1 MRRVV
6 VTGIGVVTPLGIGKK
21 AFWDGLANGRS
32 GVRRITR
39 FDPSDLTSQIA
50 GEVPDFEP
58 LDFMDRKDARR
69 MDRFTQFAVAAAAL
83 ALADAGLDDK
93 VPLGER
99 AGVLIGSGVG
109 GIETLEEQALTLVTK
124 GVSRISPF
132 FVPMMIADMAAGQVS
147 ILFGAKGHNA
157 CTVTACCSGA
167 HSIGDAF
174 RVIQR
179 GDADIMISGG
189 AEAPIG
195 KLAMGG
201 FCSAKT
207 LSTRN
212 DEPERASRPFDA
224 GRDGFVMGEGSGIV
238 ILEELEHA
246 RARGAKI
253 YGELVG
259 YGATGDAY
267 HITTPAP
274 EGEGAAR
281 AMLAALND
289 AGLTTE
295 DVDYINAHGTSTKY
309 NDYFETVAIKRVFGQ
324 RAGSVPISSTKSM
337 TGHLLGAAGGVE
349 LIACLLAMEH
359 NLIPPTINYEEP
371 DPNCDLDYVPNVA
384 RPKEL
389 NVVMSNSFGF
399 GGHNAVLVVKKL
411 TNEDE

>member
-1 MRRVV
+1 M
-6 VTGIGVVTPLGIGKK
+6 VTGIGVVTPLGIGKE

-39 FDPSDLTSQIA
+39 FDPSELTSQIA

-58 LDFMDRKDARR
+58 LDYMDRKDARR
-69 MDRFTQFAVAAAAL
+69 MDRFTQFAVAATAL
-83 ALADAGLDDK
+83 ALADAGLDQE

-124 GVSRISPF
+124 GVNRISPF

-147 ILFGAKGHNA
+147 IQFGAKGHNA

-179 GDADIMISGG
+179 GEADIMISGG

-195 KLAMGG
+195 RLAMGG

-253 YGELVG
+253 YAELVG

-289 AGLTTE
+289 AGLTVE

-324 RAGSVPISSTKSM
+324 RAASVPISSTKSM

-349 LIACLLAMEH
+349 LIASLLAMEH
-359 NLIPPTINYEEP
+359 SLIPPTINYEEP

-399 GGHNAVLVVKKL
+399 GGHNAVLVARKL
-411 TNEDE
+411 TDA

>member
-1 MRRVV
+1 M

>member
-6 VTGIGVVTPLGIGKK
+6 ITGVGVVTPLGIGKE

-32 GVRRITR
+32 GIRRITR
-39 FDPSDLTSQIA
+39 FDPSDLSSQIA

-147 ILFGAKGHNA
+147 IIFGAKGHNA

-189 AEAPIG
+189 AEAPIA
-195 KLAMGG
+195 KLAMSG

-212 DEPERASRPFDA
+212 HEPERASRPFDA

-253 YGELVG
+253 YAELVG
-259 YGATGDAY
+259 YGATADAY

-281 AMLAALND
+281 AMQLALQD
-289 AGLTTE
+289 AGLTTD

-309 NDYFETVAIKRVFGQ
+309 NDYFETVAIKRVFGE
-324 RAGSVPISSTKSM
+324 RAAAVPISSTKSM

-349 LIACLLAMEH
+349 LIASLLAMEH

-399 GGHNAVLVVKKL
+399 GGHNAVLVVRKL
-411 TNEDE
+411 TD

>member
-1 MRRVV
+1 
-6 VTGIGVVTPLGIGKK
+6 
-21 AFWDGLANGRS
+21 
-32 GVRRITR
+32 
-39 FDPSDLTSQIA
+39 
-50 GEVPDFEP
+50 
-58 LDFMDRKDARR
+58 LDEH
-69 MDRFTQFAVAAAAL
+69 
-83 ALADAGLDDK
+83 

-109 GIETLEEQALTLVTK
+109 GIETLEAQAVTLVTK

-147 ILFGAKGHNA
+147 IQFGAKGHNA
-157 CTVTACCSGA
+157 CTVTACSSGA

-189 AEAPIG
+189 AEAPLG

-246 RARGAKI
+246 LSRGAKI
-253 YGELVG
+253 YAELAG

-281 AMLAALND
+281 AMLAALKD
-289 AGLTTE
+289 AGLSIE
-295 DVDYINAHGTSTKY
+295 DVDYINAHGTATKY
-309 NDYFETVAIKRVFGQ
+309 NDFFETVAIKRVFGQ
-324 RAGSVPISSTKSM
+324 WAASVPISSTKSM
-337 TGHLLGAAGGVE
+337 IGHLLGAAGGVE
-349 LIACLLAMEH
+349 LIASLLAMEH

-371 DPNCDLDYVPNVA
+371 DPDCDLDYVPNTA

-399 GGHNAVLVVKKL
+399 GGHNAVLVAKKL
-411 TNEDE
+411 TGE

>member
-1 MRRVV
+1 VI
-6 VTGIGVVTPLGIGKK
+6 TGVGVVTPLGIGKE

-32 GVRRITR
+32 GIRRITR
-39 FDPSDLTSQIA
+39 FDPSDLSSQIA

-147 ILFGAKGHNA
+147 IIFGAKGHNA

-189 AEAPIG
+189 AEAPIA
-195 KLAMGG
+195 KLAMSG

-212 DEPERASRPFDA
+212 HEPERASRPFDA

-253 YGELVG
+253 YAELVG
-259 YGATGDAY
+259 YGATADAY

-281 AMLAALND
+281 AMQLALQD
-289 AGLTTE
+289 AGLTTD

-309 NDYFETVAIKRVFGQ
+309 NDYFETVAIKRVFGE
-324 RAGSVPISSTKSM
+324 RAAAVPISSTKSM

-349 LIACLLAMEH
+349 LIASLLAMEH

-399 GGHNAVLVVKKL
+399 GGHNAVLVVRKL
-411 TNEDE
+411 TD

>member
-6 VTGIGVVTPLGIGKK
+6 VTGIGVVTPLGIGKE

-39 FDPSDLTSQIA
+39 FDPSELASQIA

-58 LDFMDRKDARR
+58 LNYMDRKDARR

-83 ALADAGLDDK
+83 ALADAGLDQE

-124 GVSRISPF
+124 GVNRISPF

-147 ILFGAKGHNA
+147 IQFGAKGHNA

-179 GDADIMISGG
+179 GEADIMISGG
-189 AEAPIG
+189 AEAPLG

-289 AGLTTE
+289 AGLTIE

-324 RAGSVPISSTKSM
+324 QAASVPISSTKSM

-349 LIACLLAMEH
+349 LIASLLAMEH
-359 NLIPPTINYEEP
+359 SLIPPTINYEEP
-371 DPNCDLDYVPNVA
+371 DPDCDLDYVPNTA

-399 GGHNAVLVVKKL
+399 GGHNAVLIAKKL
-411 TNEDE
+411 TSE